1 MRFLILVAVLLACLL
16 GVAWIGGEAWLAK
29 RSRLVIQQT
38 PQIEAQD
45 VTPLRELHR
54 IGMRIDQPKVQA
66 QGDLEQLDLPWLDV
80 WVAPTALTTA
90 NVTLPD
96 SAVLHL
102 AGAEL
107 PISMQGAGLRARIAP
122 LHEFVL
128 SQAGMQADSLSLGD
142 QLLAEGAF
150 VDMQLVSL
158 GAQAPLDARSAYDVT
173 VGLGRGTG
181 DLLTLFA
188 PQLAGSDLSVG
199 ASGQARVYLDGSL
212 YRDVLTGAV
221 PPPHVIGLQSDGVAL
236 NLNQGQIVLSAD
248 LSPDA
253 EGLVQGELRISG
265 NAQAIVEGLRLA
277 VLLGYLPDRVLQVGT
292 SVASGI
298 AIAEAGLAARAAE
311 AQVATNNLAAAPA
324 PTDADTDADADADAG
339 APAPAGTSGLTIRF
353 EDGAMMIGNIRV
365 GTAPSW
371 RG

>member
-1 MRFLILVAVLLACLL
+1 M
-16 GVAWIGGEAWLAK
+16 
-29 RSRLVIQQT
+29 
-38 PQIEAQD
+38 
-45 VTPLRELHR
+45 
-54 IGMRIDQPKVQA
+54 
-66 QGDLEQLDLPWLDV
+66 
-80 WVAPTALTTA
+80 
-90 NVTLPD
+90 
-96 SAVLHL
+96 
-102 AGAEL
+102 
-107 PISMQGAGLRARIAP
+107 
-122 LHEFVL
+122 
-128 SQAGMQADSLSLGD
+128 
-142 QLLAEGAF
+142 
-150 VDMQLVSL
+150 
-158 GAQAPLDARSAYDVT
+158 
-173 VGLGRGTG
+173 
-181 DLLTLFA
+181 
-188 PQLAGSDLSVG
+188 
-199 ASGQARVYLDGSL
+199 
-212 YRDVLTGAV
+212 LTGAV
-221 PPPHVIGLQSDGVAL
+221 PPPHVIGLQSNGVAL

-298 AIAEAGLAARAAE
+298 AIAEAGLAARTAE

-324 PTDADTDADADADAG
+324 PNDADTDTDADADADTDADAEAG